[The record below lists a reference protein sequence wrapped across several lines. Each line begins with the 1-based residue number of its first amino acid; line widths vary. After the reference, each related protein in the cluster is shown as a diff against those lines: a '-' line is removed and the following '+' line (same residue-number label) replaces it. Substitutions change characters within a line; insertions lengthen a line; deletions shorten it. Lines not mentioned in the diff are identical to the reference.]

1 MADNTNAPKP
11 TGCFKC
17 GLPGHWSRD
26 CTLSKPNSSNP
37 NSSSN
42 PNPNSSSNPNPN
54 PNPNRFPFKNT
65 KFPSKFP
72 SSNQPTSENP
82 IENPKKVIRKVKP
95 KLTPETL
102 LSENGLGYI
111 LRHFPKAF
119 KFHGKGHE
127 VADLGNLIELY
138 SQWHSRLMPYYSF
151 EQFIHKVEQVGA
163 TKRVRTC
170 LRDLRDRVA
179 NGGDPSKLHEAPVE
193 HSVGDVDPEE
203 VRTDDP
209 FADQNLDVMEEEI
222 ADEMFANVTEVPDNG
237 AGTSSGSQITE
248 EQRARIEA
256 NQERARQKLLEK
268 TASQKNPPPVSQ
280 AVDDEVIEEEML
292 DEEMPDEIY
301 ANATEEPIKSA
312 QNQTLVVPENPDDSN
327 ESQLPDIAP
336 ENGVRV
342 SGETNTLTEEQRA
355 RIEANRLKALERAAA
370 RTRALSAD

>member
-163 TKRVRTC
+163 TKRVR
-170 LRDLRDRVA
+170 
-179 NGGDPSKLHEAPVE
+179 
-193 HSVGDVDPEE
+193 
-203 VRTDDP
+203 
-209 FADQNLDVMEEEI
+209 
-222 ADEMFANVTEVPDNG
+222 VPDNG